1 MKITVT
7 PEVLG
12 WFKKEIVLEGTQ
24 GIRFFGKVYG
34 STQVHDGFSVGMSV
48 DVPEYPLYQTTID
61 GVLFFVEESD
71 EWFFK
76 GYDMEVAY
84 DDKLKEPAYHFSEE
98 K

>member
-12 WFKKEIVLEGTQ
+12 WFKQEIALEGKQ

-48 DVPEYPLYQTTID
+48 DVPEYPLYQNVQS
-61 GVLFFVEESD
+61 GLFPDYLLIYYPLCHHIS
-71 EWFFK
+71 
-76 GYDMEVAY
+76 
-84 DDKLKEPAYHFSEE
+84 
-98 K
+98 